1 MVVSR
6 TFCVLEYRNE
16 YCCVVGRRGAVGEVR
31 DKGRARPS
39 NALLSTEEVAAYFGV
54 ERTTVH
60 RWCRQGRI
68 PCLKIGKHWRVR
80 REELV
85 DSLNEAEGFKE
96 ARHSNRPSS
105 EDPLKPKFAEFLTG

>member
-1 MVVSR
+1 M
-6 TFCVLEYRNE
+6 
-16 YCCVVGRRGAVGEVR
+16 GEVR
-31 DKGRARPS
+31 DQGRARPS

-68 PCLKIGKHWRVR
+68 PCLKIGKHWRLR
-80 REELV
+80 REELMHF
-85 DSLNEAEGFKE
+85 LKEAEGFKE
-96 ARHSNRPSS
+96 ARHSNRPTS

>member
-1 MVVSR
+1 M
-6 TFCVLEYRNE
+6 
-16 YCCVVGRRGAVGEVR
+16 GEVR

-85 DSLNEAEGFKE
+85 DSLKEAEGFRE
-96 ARHSNRPSS
+96 ARHSNRPTT
-105 EDPLKPKFAEFLTG
+105 EDLLKPKFAEFLTG